1 MLGVALAAVI
11 LWLQPQLGAPPA
23 AQDSPARR
31 VPAGDPAALTAS
43 YAEPVERA
51 APAVVNIFTAKRVTE
66 RRLPP
71 GLDAPLFRRFFGE
84 APTRQRTETSLGSGV
99 IVDERGYI
107 LTNHHVI
114 EGADRIRVLLADGRK
129 TDAEVVGRDPATD
142 LAVLRIRL
150 DGLPVITFSPAD
162 EAVRVGDVV
171 LAIGNPF
178 GVGQTVTQG
187 IISAT
192 GRDRLGLSTYENF
205 LQTDAAIN
213 PGNSGGALVD
223 SAGRL
228 VGVNT
233 AMFSGSGG
241 SQGIGFA
248 IPAGIARSVM
258 GDLIEHGRVVRGWLG
273 VRAQRLTPAVAEAL
287 GTERTSGVVLTGLL
301 SGGPADQAGLR
312 PGDVITRLGET
323 AISDVQDLLRAAG
336 QGAPGS
342 ELRVRGYRD
351 GEAFARAVALGE
363 RPDPQRL
370 RR

>member
-1 MLGVALAAVI
+1 M
-11 LWLQPQLGAPPA
+11 
-23 AQDSPARR
+23 
-31 VPAGDPAALTAS
+31 PAGDPAALTAS

-51 APAVVNIFTAKRVTE
+51 APAVVNIFTAKRVAE
-66 RRLPP
+66 PRLPP
-71 GLDAPLFRRFFGE
+71 GLDGPLFWRFLDE
-84 APTRQRTETSLGSGV
+84 PPARQRTETSLGSGV

-114 EGADRIRVLLADGRK
+114 KGAERIRILLADGRE

-142 LAVLRIRL
+142 LAVLRVRL
-150 DGLPVITFSPAD
+150 DELPVITFSPAD

-192 GRDRLGLSTYENF
+192 GRDQLGLSTYENF

-228 VGVNT
+228 VGINT
-233 AMFSGSGG
+233 AMFSGSSGG
-241 SQGIGFA
+241 AQGIGFA
-248 IPAGIARSVM
+248 IPTGIARGVM
-258 GDLIEHGRVVRGWLG
+258 SDLIEHGRVVRGWLG
-273 VRAQRLTPAVAEAL
+273 VRAQRLTPALAEAL

-301 SGGPADQAGLR
+301 TDGPADRAGLR

-323 AISDVQDLLRAAG
+323 AITDVQDLLQAAG

-351 GEAFARAVALGE
+351 DEPLSRTVTLGE
-363 RPDPQRL
+363 RPDPQRPQ
-370 RR
+370 R